1 MASTLL
7 YSAAALHT
15 ILYVALQTSISLLS
29 LPRLVHQHLIHNGAA
44 AEENYRVKDAY
55 ALVTGATDGI
65 GKALVEELATR
76 GVSEAANLQV

>member
-1 MASTLL
+1 MANTIL

-15 ILYVALQTSISLLS
+15 VLYVALQTSISLLS

-44 AEENYRVKDAY
+44 AEKNYRVKDAY

-65 GKALVEELATR
+65 GKALVEELAAR
-76 GVSEAANLQV
+76 GVSETVKLQV